1 MFYFSYLHNYNILLA
16 ANLQLTSV
24 PMSSGQFC
32 QGHVTFTCEGTNISA
47 SLFWKIAQGSNDP
60 TTVASYSYRKDHVFP
75 HTLTII
81 PDAEF
86 LRGASGNITRASRVG
101 ADYNMVS
108 LLRVDEVLAWDGM
121 TLFCEDFSNMM
132 SNLFNIGVTRLGK
145 PVHKFNTLAKPNYQR
160 LNRFSLIMQVWPL
173 DHL

>member
-1 MFYFSYLHNYNILLA
+1 MCRQISNRSSVDGVLIILFTTFVFFSYLVCNYTILLA
-16 ANLQLTSV
+16 ANLRLTSA

-32 QGHVTFTCEGTNISA
+32 QGPVTFTCEGTNISA
-47 SLFWKIAQGSNDP
+47 SLFWEIAQGSNDP
-60 TTVASYSYRKDHVFP
+60 TTVASYSYRADHVFP

-86 LRGASGNITRASRVG
+86 LRGASGNITSASLVGG

-121 TLFCEDFSNMM
+121 TLFCEDFSNTM
-132 SNLFNIGVTRLGK
+132 SNLFTIGVSQLGK
-145 PVHKFNTLAKPNYQR
+145 PC
-160 LNRFSLIMQVWPL
+160 
-173 DHL
+173 